1 MKQAPCRLL
10 FFVDMLVTLTGQF
23 IDKPCPLG
31 FVEVGKIIS
40 DDYLFVDFERTV
52 FGRLDD
58 SFQPGR
64 L

>member
-1 MKQAPCRLL
+1 
-10 FFVDMLVTLTGQF
+10 MLVTLTGQF